1 MLDKLR
7 DCLDSKFDKYMPKL
21 DNGEWK
27 YSGSFGYYAINIIYT
42 IIQIILFI
50 LFGKIFNTYMFI
62 IVGTIVYNSIMLF
75 SYAFHCHSLDHCII
89 ITQILFI
96 IFGVCLTSCLYG

>member
-27 YSGSFGYYAINIIYT
+27 YSGSFGYYAIN
-42 IIQIILFI
+42 
-50 LFGKIFNTYMFI
+50 
-62 IVGTIVYNSIMLF
+62 
-75 SYAFHCHSLDHCII
+75 
-89 ITQILFI
+89 
-96 IFGVCLTSCLYG
+96 VCANLNIGQMVH